1 MSGSPS
7 DRNSLEELWRRRVE
21 DVGLRLDFARTFVEE
36 VQKDLA
42 AGAVPAADGT
52 FSYRRALRAQ
62 NVAAVEFGRVLLIYA
77 DLVVNGKP
85 PDEGDGSHTRRV
97 SRVRLPN
104 SPVHPFLARSLFLDE
119 VYIAPKRGVPGPP
132 DGGCYP
138 LGPAWVCGMQP
149 AFGS

>member
-7 DRNSLEELWRRRVE
+7 DRNSLEERWRRRVE

-52 FSYRRALRAQ
+52 FSYRRALRAE
-62 NVAAVEFGRVLLIYA
+62 NIAAVEFGRVLLIYA

-85 PDEGDGSHTRRV
+85 PDEGDWVTYAKGQQSTP
-97 SRVRLPN
+97 SEFTCSPIPCEKPLP
-104 SPVHPFLARSLFLDE
+104 
-119 VYIAPKRGVPGPP
+119 
-132 DGGCYP
+132 
-138 LGPAWVCGMQP
+138 
-149 AFGS
+149 